1 MKKHFAL
8 LLAALLLS
16 TPLLASCASDSPD
29 TPSTD
34 TAAADTQPADT
45 TAETTRENYPDSL
58 PALDFG
64 GENMNIHVR
73 GDAGCIDEVFV
84 EELTGE
90 VVNDAVFER
99 NEMVEERLNVDN
111 EDPVLLMRT
120 SSRAALIATT
130 STSAF
135 RARARVRTRWWII
148 LRGSI

>member
-1 MKKHFAL
+1 MKKQFSL

-99 NEMVEERLNVDN
+99 MSDMCPWRNRIAHQPPKLRVVGSN
-111 EDPVLLMRT
+111 PVGH
-120 SSRAALIATT
+120 AQQE
-130 STSAF
+130 F
-135 RARARVRTRWWII
+135 
-148 LRGSI
+148 